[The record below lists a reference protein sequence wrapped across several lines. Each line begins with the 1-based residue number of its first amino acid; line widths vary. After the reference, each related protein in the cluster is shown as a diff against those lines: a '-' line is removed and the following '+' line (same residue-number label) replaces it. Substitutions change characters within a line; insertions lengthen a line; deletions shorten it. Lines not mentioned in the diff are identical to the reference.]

1 MKGKLSVIGLG
12 PGFEDYIIPA
22 ARKSLDAADII
33 VGYHK
38 YLKLIE
44 NLISEKEKLG
54 TGMRKEIER
63 VKIALDQAAKG
74 KKVCLVSSGDAGVY
88 GMAGLAL
95 ELLSQHESTNI
106 DLDIVPGITAAS
118 SCAALLGAPLM
129 HDFAVISLSNLLT
142 DSDLIK
148 KRLVLAAEG
157 DFVTVLYNPKSSK
170 RTVLLEEAR
179 NIFLEKRAENT
190 PVGIVKNGYR
200 ESSSVAISTIKELPG
215 MYDQIDMTTTLI
227 IGNSHTFN
235 WGEYM
240 VTPRG
245 YDLSS
250 STSTNKQL

>member
-1 MKGKLSVIGLG
+1 V
-12 PGFEDYIIPA
+12 E
-22 ARKSLDAADII
+22 
-33 VGYHK
+33 
-38 YLKLIE
+38 
-44 NLISEKEKLG
+44 
-54 TGMRKEIER
+54 
-63 VKIALDQAAKG
+63 IALDQAAKG

>member
-12 PGFEDYIIPA
+12 PGFKDYITPA
-22 ARKSLDAADII
+22 ARKSLDTADII
-33 VGYHK
+33 VGYSK

-44 NLISEKEKLG
+44 NLISEKEKQG

-63 VKIALDQAAKG
+63 VQIAIEQAAQG

-129 HDFAVISLSNLLT
+129 HDFAVISLSDLLT
-142 DSDLIK
+142 DSDLIR
-148 KRLVLAAEG
+148 KRLTLAAEG

-179 NIFLEKRAENT
+179 KIFLEKRAGKT
-190 PVGIVKNGYR
+190 PVGIVKNAYR
-200 ESSSVAISTIKELPG
+200 NSSSVTISTLTELPEL
-215 MYDQIDMTTTLI
+215 YDQIDMTTTLI
-227 IGNSHTFN
+227 IGNSLTFQ

-245 YDLSS
+245 YELNPSNS
-250 STSTNKQL
+250 AEE

>member
-22 ARKSLDAADII
+22 ACKSLEQADII

-44 NLISEKEKLG
+44 DLIPGKEKQG
-54 TGMRKEIER
+54 TGMHKEIER
-63 VKIALDQAAKG
+63 VQTAIEQAAQG
-74 KKVCLVSSGDAGVY
+74 EKVCLVSSGDAGVY

-95 ELLSQHESTNI
+95 ELLSKQKSTNI

-142 DSDLIK
+142 DSDLIR
-148 KRLVLAAEG
+148 KRLTLAAEG
-157 DFVTVLYNPKSSK
+157 DFVTVIYNPKSSK

-179 NIFLEKRAENT
+179 KIFLEKRAKKT
-190 PVGIVKNGYR
+190 PVGIVKNAYR
-200 ESSSVAISTIKELPG
+200 NSSSVTISTLTELSG
-215 MYDQIDMTTTLI
+215 MYDQIDMKTTLI
-227 IGNSHTFN
+227 IGNSLTFQ
-235 WGEYM
+235 WGKYM
-240 VTPRG
+240 ITPRG
-245 YDLSS
+245 YDL
-250 STSTNKQL
+250 K